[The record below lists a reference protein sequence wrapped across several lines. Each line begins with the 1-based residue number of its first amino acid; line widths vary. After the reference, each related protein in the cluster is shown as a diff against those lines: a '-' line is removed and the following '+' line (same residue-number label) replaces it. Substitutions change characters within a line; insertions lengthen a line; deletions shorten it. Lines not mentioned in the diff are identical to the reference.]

1 MTAYLLMVLALKM
14 RPFRPNITSLHISV
28 RMQPVYRKIT
38 MEVILATLVGKKAI
52 ERKSIYKMLSNTLI

>member
-1 MTAYLLMVLALKM
+1 MTAYLLMVPALKM

-38 MEVILATLVGKKAI
+38 MEVILATLAGKKLLK
-52 ERKSIYKMLSNTLI
+52 EKLFTKCYLIP